1 MNTFSTIPQAI
12 QAIKDGKIIILVDD
26 LHRENEGDFVCS
38 AQHINASLVN
48 HMITEGKGLVCVP
61 ISVEK
66 AIQLG
71 LEPMVKENTDTYRTA
86 FTISVD
92 ALNSTTGI
100 SASER
105 ALTIKLISD
114 HQSTPKDFKK
124 PGHIF
129 PLIGKPGGVL
139 ERPGHTEASLELMK
153 LAGLKPAAVICE
165 ILKTDGTMARRND
178 LLLYAKKHAMVIVEI
193 AQLIHYIKE
202 HHHA

>member
-38 AQHINASLVN
+38 AQHITPSLVN

-92 ALNSTTGI
+92 ALTSTTGI

-114 HQSTPKDFKK
+114 DESKPKDFKK

-139 ERPGHTEASLELMK
+139 ERPGHTEASLEFMK

-165 ILKTDGTMARRND
+165 ILKPDGTMARRND